1 MDKKMNLTNKNFQ
14 IVNIQFLNVITFLLL
29 LTACNMKK
37 SESIILDQKAVLTQ
51 DGINPVIDK
60 WLKLW
65 ETYDLNMLDA
75 IFLQTKDLTYF
86 SSEKEGLMIGYQH
99 LKLHHSGFGFVEG
112 GKQPEKSL
120 WLEDMETKIYGETA
134 MVAAIWYFGDKNI
147 VKDSVSNGPVTFI
160 FIKDKQDNVKIAH
173 THFANY

>member
-1 MDKKMNLTNKNFQ
+1 MNLTNKNFQ
-14 IVNIQFLNVITFLLL
+14 IVNIQFLNLITFLLL

-37 SESIILDQKAVLTQ
+37 SESIILDQKAALTQ
-51 DGINPVIDK
+51 DEIKPVIDK

-65 ETYDLNMLDA
+65 ETYDLNMLDE

-160 FIKDKQDNVKIAH
+160 FIKDKQDNVKIVH